1 MIATKLDITN
11 AAKIQKDGLTALKN
25 ALGITATIK
34 FLEQF
39 DQGGTGDYIWVTI
52 WNQQMMRFAGCLG
65 VKMMETE

>member
-39 DQGGTGDYIWVTI
+39 DQGGTGDYTAEKYMGDDLEPTDNEIRR
-52 WNQQMMRFAGCLG
+52 MFGC
-65 VKMMETE
+65 

>member
-39 DQGGTGDYIWVTI
+39 DQGGTGD
-52 WNQQMMRFAGCLG
+52 
-65 VKMMETE
+65 